1 MATGKFTDFAWE
13 LHKNLPT
20 LTKPRTDFISLFI
33 LSILKVGTVNL
44 VKISIGMGVKAVS
57 QSNYRRI
64 QRFIAEVSWCY
75 RTLVPLILK
84 WSGID
89 GPLTLIIDRTNWKL
103 GKSNIN
109 ILCISVLG
117 DGFCVPIIWK
127 LLPKRGNSSQE
138 ERIDLIGKMLEIP
151 NLPEIKTIIGDREF
165 IGTQWF
171 KYLNT
176 NNIGILF
183 RVKDNQYAKRYNKYY
198 KVCNIIKGNTR
209 NGRQCNGKQY
219 WMDDVQVYIHGF
231 RYKNGDGKLEYLIV
245 ASFDKNTKMSEEYS
259 NRWYI
264 ESMFKNFKT
273 NGFNMEDTHVTN
285 LDRLETLF
293 GLLTL
298 GYICAINAGKIILKE
313 KPHLFKI
320 SSNGRPKLSIF
331 RAGID
336 DLLNVLLNGLVKRFN
351 LIFKFLSCA

>member
-1 MATGKFTDFAWE
+1 MATGKFKDFAWE
-13 LHKNLPT
+13 LYENLPT

-44 VKISIGMGVKAVS
+44 VKISIGMGVKAQS
-57 QSNYRRI
+57 KSNYRRI
-64 QRFIAEVSWCY
+64 QRFVDEVHWCF
-75 RTLVPLILK
+75 RSLVPLILK
-84 WSGID
+84 WSGIF

-117 DGFCVPIIWK
+117 DGFCVPLIWK
-127 LLPKRGNSSQE
+127 LLDKRGNSSQE
-138 ERIDLIGKMLEIP
+138 ERMDLIGKLLKIP
-151 NLPEIKTIIGDREF
+151 NLPKIKTIIGDREF
-165 IGTQWF
+165 VGTKWF
-171 KYLNT
+171 KYLKN

-183 RVKDNQYAKRYNKYY
+183 RIRDNQYAKRYNKQY
-198 KVCNIIKGNTR
+198 KVSTIIKGNTR
-209 NGRQCNGKQY
+209 KGCQCNGKQY

-231 RYKNGDGKLEYLIV
+231 RYKNGEGKIDNLIV
-245 ASFDKNTKMSEEYS
+245 ASFERETKVSEAYS
-259 NRWYI
+259 NRWFI

-273 NGFNMEDTHVTN
+273 NGFNMEDTHITN

-298 GYICAINAGKIILKE
+298 GYICAINAGKILMRE
-313 KPHLFKI
+313 KPELFKI

-336 DLLNVLLNGLVKRFN
+336 DLMNILLNGVVKRFN